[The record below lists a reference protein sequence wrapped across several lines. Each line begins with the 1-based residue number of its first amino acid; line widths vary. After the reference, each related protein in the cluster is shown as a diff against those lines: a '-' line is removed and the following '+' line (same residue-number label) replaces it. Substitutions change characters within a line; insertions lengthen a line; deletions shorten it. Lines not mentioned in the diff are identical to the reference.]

1 MSAEGAIMKK
11 LYLVMPCFNEQDV
24 IEETARRLEQ
34 KLNTLIQ
41 TQKIEKGSKAIFV
54 DDGSSDRTW
63 ELIQSLSDKS
73 ELFGGVKLSCNKGH
87 QNALLAGLMSVRDE
101 CDYTISMDV
110 DLQDDIE
117 TIDKMVDK
125 YNDGCQIVYGVRN
138 DRTTDTAFKR
148 NTAQSYYKIMG
159 MMGVDIVYNHADFR
173 LMSSQALGALSEF
186 REVNLFLRGLVPLLG
201 FRTDTVEYARGERFA
216 GESKYP
222 LKKMLGLA
230 FDGITSFS
238 LKPIRMISAVGVG
251 ISCLSIIALIYSL
264 VSKMF
269 FYTDIG
275 WTSVICSIWLIGGI
289 QLLALGVIGEYIAKI
304 YLETK
309 QRPRF
314 IVEKTINID
323 GK

>member
-1 MSAEGAIMKK
+1 MKK